1 VSLSELLDLQV
12 GDVIPF
18 DFDGRAVLRSDGLP
32 LFKGLLGASR
42 GMCAVQL
49 QGNARAP
56 RVQGASP
63 LAQLQAR
70 SKMAT

>member
-1 VSLSELLDLQV
+1 M
-12 GDVIPF
+12 
-18 DFDGRAVLRSDGLP
+18 P

-42 GMCAVQL
+42 GLCAVQL

-56 RVQGASP
+56 RAQGPSP

-70 SKMAT
+70 SKLAT